1 MPKKTI
7 SAPNCPQSALFWFY
21 SPELIFKAR
30 SNVDADSES
39 LLYADLRGWSG
50 LLVRTTGSTLKLD
63 LKKKSPKMPL
73 MAHYT
78 GAGFEFQQPPSILR
92 VLLMILSIRPL
103 QPLKSAYIEHSES
116 ISTLTVALLVQP

>member
-21 SPELIFKAR
+21 SPELIFKAI

-50 LLVRTTGSTLKLD
+50 LLDRTTGSTLKLD

-92 VLLMILSIRPL
+92 VLLWFYQLDHFSPLKLHILSIQDL
-103 QPLKSAYIEHSES
+103 YQ
-116 ISTLTVALLVQP
+116 LLL

>member
-1 MPKKTI
+1 M
-7 SAPNCPQSALFWFY
+7 
-21 SPELIFKAR
+21 
-30 SNVDADSES
+30 
-39 LLYADLRGWSG
+39 
-50 LLVRTTGSTLKLD
+50 D

-92 VLLMILSIRPL
+92 VLLIILSMRPL